1 MTPSATSRIGPV
13 GARLA
18 GAIGLLAVLSLALQ
32 AFALFQGA
40 PADAPVP
47 VPLLRFF
54 ALFSMLAGV
63 SVAIVGIAAALR
75 PDGAGFAS
83 HPALRGAAA
92 LYSAVVMIAYG
103 MVLQVPWVA
112 SGAQLWADLGLNF
125 LIPLLYLSWWLWC
138 VPHGGLRVIHLVA
151 WIVPPVAMLLFF
163 APAEFRVPALVIA
176 IGMLLVLIDRTLA
189 EAPGPAR

>member
-1 MTPSATSRIGPV
+1 MSIPATSRIGPV

-18 GAIGLLAVLSLALQ
+18 GAIGLLAALSLALQ
-32 AFALFQGA
+32 GVALFKGA
-40 PADAPVP
+40 PVDAPPV
-47 VPLLRFF
+47 VPLMRFF
-54 ALFSMLAGV
+54 ALFSMLAGAT
-63 SVAIVGIAAALR
+63 VAIVGIAAALR

-92 LYSAVVMIAYG
+92 LYSAVIMVAYG

-125 LIPLLYLSWWLWC
+125 LVPIVYLSWWLWC
-138 VPHGGLRVIHLVA
+138 VPHGGLRILHLIA
-151 WIVPPVAMLLFF
+151 WIVPPVSLLLFF

-176 IGMLLVLIDRTLA
+176 IGMLVVLVDRTLA

>member
-1 MTPSATSRIGPV
+1 MSLPTTSRIGSV
-13 GARLA
+13 GARLG
-18 GAIGLLAVLSLALQ
+18 GAIGLLAVLSLTLQ
-32 AFALFQGA
+32 AFAWGQGA

-75 PDGAGFAS
+75 PDGSGFAS

-92 LYSAVVMIAYG
+92 LYSAVIMVAYG

-125 LIPLLYLSWWLWC
+125 LIPILYLSWWLWC
-138 VPHGGLRVIHLVA
+138 VPHGGLRILHLVA
-151 WIVPPVAMLLFF
+151 WVVPPVALLMFF
-163 APAEFRVPALVIA
+163 APTEYRVPALVIV
-176 IGMLLVLIDRTLA
+176 IGMLLVLVDRTLA
-189 EAPGPAR
+189 EPPAMR